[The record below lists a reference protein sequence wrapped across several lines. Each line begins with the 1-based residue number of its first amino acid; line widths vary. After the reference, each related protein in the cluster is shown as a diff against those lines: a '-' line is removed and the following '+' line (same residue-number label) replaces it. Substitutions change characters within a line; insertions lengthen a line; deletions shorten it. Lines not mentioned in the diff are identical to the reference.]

1 MELLQTALTLFLV
14 FDPFGN
20 APVFHT
26 VLTRLPE
33 GARRK
38 VLIRELLFAYALLL
52 IVLLAGEQLMG
63 LLGLETPALGI
74 AGGILLFLIALGMV
88 FPAKS
93 VIHEEG
99 DDEPF
104 IVPLAVPLIA
114 GPSAIAILLLVSSKH
129 PGFHA
134 PSLLALTIAWG
145 ASSALLLLSPKI
157 MKLLGSKGT
166 RAIERLMGLVLIMVA
181 VQMFLDGLKAWAA
194 H

>member
-33 GARRK
+33 DARRK

-52 IVLLAGEQLMG
+52 IVLLAGEPLMG

-88 FPAKS
+88 FPTKS

-166 RAIERLMGLVLIMVA
+166 RALERLMGLVLIMVA
-181 VQMFLDGLKAWAA
+181 VQMFLDGLEAWAA